1 MAKILRF
8 EIHATDPPRLA
19 AYYRE
24 LFGWTF
30 VTGPVPGYWPLRRDA
45 RAGVDPGLP
54 GGIVQRM
61 GPAPDSNGPVSSFI
75 CTVEVDDVDAVMA
88 HAMALGGVLALP
100 KMAIPRVGWLGYVR
114 DCDGN
119 LIGLSSVDAT
129 AS

>member
-8 EIHATDPPRLA
+8 EIHATDTPRLA
-19 AYYRE
+19 AYYRD
-24 LFGWTF
+24 LLGWTF
-30 VTGPVPGYWPLRRDA
+30 ATGPVPGYWPLRRDVGA
-45 RAGVDPGLP
+45 DPGLP

-61 GPAPDSNGPVSSFI
+61 APAPESNGPVSSFI

-88 HAMALGGVLALP
+88 RAVALGGVLALP
-100 KMAIPRVGWLGYVR
+100 KMAIPEVGWLGYVR